1 MRSRIW
7 LVRFLI
13 GIVLAW
19 NVQAGI
25 VFILSPASFV
35 HAYGLSGIP
44 GEATVRGFGVLF
56 MMWNVPYLYAA
67 IDPVR
72 FRMGL
77 VFALWMQSIGL
88 LGESYIYFTL
98 PLGEN
103 ILRISVLRFILFDG
117 AGLVI
122 LLIAFLLNCT
132 ASGGK
137 QIEIK

>member
-7 LVRFLI
+7 LVRILI
-13 GIVLAW
+13 GVVFAW
-19 NVQAGI
+19 NVQAAL
-25 VFILSPASFV
+25 VFIVSPASFV
-35 HAYGLSGIP
+35 RAYGLSGIP
-44 GEATVRGFGVLF
+44 GEAAVRGFGVLF
-56 MMWNVPYLYAA
+56 LMWNVPYLYAA

-98 PLGEN
+98 TLAEYL
-103 ILRISVLRFILFDG
+103 LRSSVLRFILFDG

-122 LLIAFLLNCT
+122 LWHAFFLNRNT
-132 ASGGK
+132 SK
-137 QIEIK
+137 

>member
-1 MRSRIW
+1 MSRIW
-7 LVRFLI
+7 LIRILI

-44 GEATVRGFGVLF
+44 GEAAVRGFGILF
-56 MMWNVPYLYAA
+56 LMWNVPYLYAV
-67 IDPVR
+67 IDPLR
-72 FRMGL
+72 FRLGL

-98 PLGEN
+98 PLAEYVLRSS
-103 ILRISVLRFILFDG
+103 ILRFVLFDS
-117 AGLVI
+117 AGLAI
-122 LLIAFLLNCT
+122 LLLAFLLNCN
-132 ASGGK
+132 SSK
-137 QIEIK
+137 

>member
-72 FRMGL
+72 FRLGL

-98 PLGEN
+98 PLAEYV
-103 ILRISVLRFILFDG
+103 LRSSILRFILFDG

-122 LLIAFLLNCT
+122 LLLAFFLNRNT
-132 ASGGK
+132 SK
-137 QIEIK
+137 